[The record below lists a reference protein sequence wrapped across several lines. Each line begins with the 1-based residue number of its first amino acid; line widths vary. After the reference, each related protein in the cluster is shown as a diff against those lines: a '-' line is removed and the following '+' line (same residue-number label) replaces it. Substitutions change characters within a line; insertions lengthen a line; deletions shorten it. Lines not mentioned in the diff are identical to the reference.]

1 MGDMRGE
8 KGLEKGEKGRVSH
21 LKGAL
26 FRVCATWA
34 AEIVGRV
41 GIAFELIEWAEGEA
55 LRSLN
60 DGVSSRAAC
69 WVRKCRTIYSVRL

>member
-21 LKGAL
+21 LMGAL

-34 AEIVGRV
+34 TEIVGRLGV
-41 GIAFELIEWAEGEA
+41 AFELIEWAAGKD
-55 LRSLN
+55 LRGLN
-60 DGVSSRAAC
+60 YVVSS
-69 WVRKCRTIYSVRL
+69 